1 MVFTDKINIVM
12 HHSSQG
18 MYKKNILSKSLNIEV
33 LKSTCAILLIFFFL
47 VVGSRF
53 VGYFEQ
59 ASEGL
64 IDPNII
70 FKVVFLRFPDFI
82 TLLMPLSFF
91 LGITLTISRLYAES
105 EIYGYF
111 SAGLSKISLIK
122 FLIPQSIMFF
132 LITLVLSLYIAP
144 YTKELSSELI
154 SIDTFE
160 EQFQSIEPKKVIKF
174 VDKNGFIYVEE
185 KNDKTFRKVTTVI
198 SNEGTSSLVI
208 ANEMSF
214 NDLGSNLDL
223 KFKNG
228 SLHQGILEDEVKI
241 ISSFGELKLPL
252 DKEITKIKGL
262 SLSKLFDYSSN
273 SSNSEILWNISI
285 PITIFVLLI
294 FGVTMSKVEP
304 RQGRLSV
311 MLPAIAIYILYLSLL
326 ILGRD
331 FGEDNFIDSQYY
343 FFLVHILFL
352 FVGLLGLVKFSYTRI
367 NYLNNFKR
375 FLKIIFITFSIIVFL
390 WMIN

>member
-1 MVFTDKINIVM
+1 MVFTDKIIIVM

-122 FLIPQSIMFF
+122 FLIPQSIIFF

-174 VDKNGFIYVEE
+174 VDKNGFIYVKK

-214 NDLGSNLDL
+214 NDLGSSLDL

-252 DKEITKIKGL
+252 DKEITKIKDL

-294 FGVTMSKVEP
+294 LGVTMSKVEP

-331 FGEDNFIDSQYY
+331 FGEDNFMDSQYY

-352 FVGLLGLVKFSYTRI
+352 FVGLLGLVKFSNTRI